1 MIPHGIAQSPA
12 AGTWPCA
19 TIPLALVAVIGVE
32 RAIATGKSC
41 PQACAGR
48 ETGISIATPP
58 PCHDPRR
65 TKDDISLKTK
75 SP

>member
-12 AGTWPCA
+12 AATWPCA
-19 TIPLALVAVIGVE
+19 TIPFALVEVIGVE
-32 RAIATGKSC
+32 RTIATGKSC
-41 PQACAGR
+41 PQSCAGR
-48 ETGISIATPP
+48 KPYIPITSPA

-65 TKDDISLKTK
+65 TNADISLKTK

>member
-19 TIPLALVAVIGVE
+19 TIPLAPVAVIGVE
-32 RAIATGKSC
+32 RAITIGKSC
-41 PQACAGR
+41 PQSCAGR
-48 ETGISIATPP
+48 KPDIPITSPA

-65 TKDDISLKTK
+65 TNIDISLKTK

>member
-1 MIPHGIAQSPA
+1 MIRHGIAQSPA
-12 AGTWPCA
+12 AATWPCA
-19 TIPLALVAVIGVE
+19 PIPLALVAVIGVE

-41 PQACAGR
+41 PQSCAGK
-48 ETGISIATPP
+48 EPGIPITSPA

-65 TKDDISLKTK
+65 TNVDISLKTK

>member
-12 AGTWPCA
+12 AGTRPCA

-32 RAIATGKSC
+32 IAIATRKSC
-41 PQACAGR
+41 RQSCAGK
-48 ETGISIATPP
+48 EPGIPITSPP

-65 TKDDISLKTK
+65 TKADISLKTK

>member
-19 TIPLALVAVIGVE
+19 TIPLAPVAVIDVE

-41 PQACAGR
+41 PQSCAGR
-48 ETGISIATPP
+48 KLCIPITTPA
-58 PCHDPRR
+58 PCHDRR
-65 TKDDISLKTK
+65 CTNADVSLKTK

>member
-12 AGTWPCA
+12 AGTCLCA
-19 TIPLALVAVIGVE
+19 TIPLAPVEVIGVE
-32 RAIATGKSC
+32 RTIKIRKSC
-41 PQACAGR
+41 PQSCAGQ
-48 ETGISIATPP
+48 EPGIPMTSTA

-65 TKDDISLKTK
+65 ANADISLKTK